1 MEILSSEVVTE
12 IREDISDDALE
23 SMVMVQA
30 DCPCRTNSA
39 GPTQNWIG

>member
-1 MEILSSEVVTE
+1 MEILSTEVVDE
-12 IREDISDDALE
+12 LREDISDEALE
-23 SMVMVQA
+23 SMVMAQA